1 MNVLPQISNDVMK
14 LIRII
19 FIVLIVYLLA
29 FGMAIAQSDELLA
42 IPLSNP
48 GEPGEIRVQ
57 LVRGGITIRGY
68 DGQEVIVQTSA
79 DEDYYEDDE
88 RERNGL
94 RKISSGGNLS
104 MEAIEENNRVTI
116 KSRSPQSTVNLDIQV
131 PRNFSVKAKT
141 VNDGRLLIENII
153 GEIEASN
160 VNDDIELQNISG
172 SAVVNTVNGEVTVV
186 FDKVTPDTPMSF
198 TTLNGDIEVT
208 MPTAT
213 PMLAKMKTLNGE
225 IYTDFD
231 MDVKAT
237 DKRESSNEGGVYRVK
252 IDKEVTGTV
261 NGGGP
266 EMYFKSHNGD
276 IIIRKK

>member
-29 FGMAIAQSDELLA
+29 FGMAVAQSDELLA

-186 FDKVTPDTPMSF
+186 FDEVTPDTPMSF

>member
-1 MNVLPQISNDVMK
+1 MNILPQISNDVMK

-29 FGMAIAQSDELLA
+29 FGMAIAQSNELLA
-42 IPLSNP
+42 IPLSDP
-48 GEPGEIRVQ
+48 GQPGEIRVQ

-68 DGQEVIVQTSA
+68 DGQEVVVQTSA

-141 VNDGRLLIENII
+141 VNDGRLLIENIN

-160 VNDDIELQNISG
+160 VNDDVELQNISG

-186 FDKVTPDTPMSF
+186 FDEVTPDTPMSF

-208 MPTAT
+208 MPAAT

-231 MDVKAT
+231 MEVKAT

>member
-29 FGMAIAQSDELLA
+29 FGMAVAQSDELLA

-186 FDKVTPDTPMSF
+186 FDEVTPDTPMSF

-266 EMYFKSHNGD
+266 EMYFKSHIGD